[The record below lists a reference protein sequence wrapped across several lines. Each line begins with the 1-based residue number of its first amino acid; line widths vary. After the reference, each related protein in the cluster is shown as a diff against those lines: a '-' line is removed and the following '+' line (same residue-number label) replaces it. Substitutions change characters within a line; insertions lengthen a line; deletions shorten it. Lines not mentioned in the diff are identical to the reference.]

1 MPVNQL
7 GMHAAASPSQ
17 FAPVSSSF
25 AQDMPLHAAL
35 QSNYAC
41 SQEQA
46 RRTSFEN
53 KQLTEELDLVI
64 RSMKASLSV
73 SEQLASLQTNEALP
87 QSLKGNA
94 NLLKYLIDKSMDQQL
109 GLVMRSVSKHLGSL
123 IQTNVEAI
131 QN

>member
-1 MPVNQL
+1 
-7 GMHAAASPSQ
+7 
-17 FAPVSSSF
+17 
-25 AQDMPLHAAL
+25 
-35 QSNYAC
+35 
-41 SQEQA
+41 
-46 RRTSFEN
+46 
-53 KQLTEELDLVI
+53 
-64 RSMKASLSV
+64 MKASLSV